1 MRYTQ
6 PMSRAAP
13 VQHIN
18 NFETFLEVESVSL
31 ERHEFVDGNLFV
43 MPGGTD
49 RHDHVCNGVRAFLFL
64 AAQKSNF
71 RLHGSDMLVRT
82 PEDNGY
88 YPDAFIVKDTSLDS
102 SRVKRRPSVILE
114 VLSPST
120 EAIDRGEKLRN
131 YRSIPSLEQY
141 ILLSQDEAL
150 GEVYSRQP
158 DGSWRHDI
166 LQNTATLEIPSIGFS
181 VLLAVLY
188 ENLPEA

>member
-1 MRYTQ
+1 
-6 PMSRAAP
+6 MSRAAP

-18 NFETFLEVESVSL
+18 SFETFLELESTSL

-43 MPGGTD
+43 MAGGTD
-49 RHDHVCNGVRAFLFL
+49 RHNWVTM
-64 AAQKSNF
+64 
-71 RLHGSDMLVRT
+71 MLVALLMSPALQVGKRSYATDVLIRT
-82 PEDNGY
+82 PDDVGY
-88 YPDAFIVKDTSLDS
+88 YPDFFILGDTSLDTS
-102 SRVKRRPSVILE
+102 KVKRRPTVIIE

-150 GEVYSRQP
+150 GEIYARQP

-181 VLLAVLY
+181 VLLTVLY
-188 ENLPEA
+188 ENLPEV